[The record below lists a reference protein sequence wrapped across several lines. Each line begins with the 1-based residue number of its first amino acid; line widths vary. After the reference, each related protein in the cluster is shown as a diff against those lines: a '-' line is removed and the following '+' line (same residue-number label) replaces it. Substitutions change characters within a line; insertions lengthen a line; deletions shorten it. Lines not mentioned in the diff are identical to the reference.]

1 MKETLLW
8 IDIETTGL
16 FPDKGYPLEI
26 AYVLTDR
33 KLETLVS
40 GESVVRWEEEQLDMV
55 LNSLAPVA
63 REMHEKNG
71 LLALV
76 KGREVGM
83 SIADIELR
91 FVPDLLTAD
100 KRDDYWRPCKLAGSK
115 PLFDR
120 GWLGQW
126 FPALS
131 RLPHYRDFDLNTVRS
146 LLHIPKAKDH
156 QQGHRAME
164 DLMGDLSLLRRVV
177 AIFNLHDVYA
187 LFEGVEEP
195 DEDITELMKKEPKFP
210 EAL

>member
-33 KLETLVS
+33 KLETITS
-40 GESVVRWEEEQLDMV
+40 GESVVRWEEEQMDMV
-55 LNSLAPVA
+55 LNSFAPVA

-71 LLALV
+71 LLTLV
-76 KGREVGM
+76 KAGEGM

-91 FVPDLLTAD
+91 FAPDLLTAD
-100 KRDDYWRPCKLAGSK
+100 ARDDYWRPCKLAGSK

-120 GWLGQW
+120 GWLKQW
-126 FPALS
+126 FPTLS
-131 RLPHYRDFDLNTVRS
+131 RLPHYRDFDINTVRS
-146 LLHIPKAKDH
+146 LLHVMKAEGH

-164 DLMGDLSLLRRVV
+164 DLMGDLGLLRRVV
-177 AIFNLHDVYA
+177 EILNTHDVYS
-187 LFEGVEEP
+187 LFEGVEKP
-195 DEDITELMKKEPKFP
+195 DISHMLRLTGLGTPEGKK
-210 EAL
+210 